1 MFDATLCRR
10 IRKGDNAVLFQCD
23 ALHFQKGLHFAVCD
37 SEVEPGIPIGDFSL
51 NYGIFGEKRTLAQ
64 PFLRSIVWNL
74 GVQIDEQ
81 GSLSGTLLFHCDQIV
96 SGLSVRIG
104 AMCQIDLVAGDKQFP
119 AAPGVLDVDTFCLPV
134 QIDHCNKTVRTF

>member
-1 MFDATLCRR
+1 MPQRAGAFVQIPGLWTKLHNITHLYHKQQICTESCFPAGNQFPEMFDATLCRR

-81 GSLSGTLLFHCDQIV
+81 GSLSGVPCA
-96 SGLSVRIG
+96 R
-104 AMCQIDLVAGDKQFP
+104 
-119 AAPGVLDVDTFCLPV
+119 
-134 QIDHCNKTVRTF
+134 